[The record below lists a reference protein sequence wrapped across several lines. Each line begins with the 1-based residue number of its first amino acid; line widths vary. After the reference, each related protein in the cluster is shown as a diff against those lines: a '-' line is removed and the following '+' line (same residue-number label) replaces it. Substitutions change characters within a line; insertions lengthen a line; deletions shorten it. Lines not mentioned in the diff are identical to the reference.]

1 MPTTLLHGGHVIT
14 DPAALLDG
22 GVITNGG
29 VLVVGEQVE
38 AVGPFDALH
47 KAHPEAEVVGSAQHL
62 VMPGLINAHHHGA
75 GVMSPHFGIRD
86 DYLEAWLPDN
96 RRMPPLDIYLDTL
109 YATMRLIRSGVTCVL
124 HMAYPRDWWDTGEE
138 SRNTLRAYA

>member
-86 DYLEAWLPDN
+86 DYLDPDSPDGLP
-96 RRMPPLDIYLDTL
+96 
-109 YATMRLIRSGVTCVL
+109 V
-124 HMAYPRDWWDTGEE
+124 
-138 SRNTLRAYA
+138 